1 MPYSLV
7 FNFVPETLIPPDYAT
22 GRHLNALFIT
32 AVNAVDPELA
42 THLHEQ
48 KTTKAFTSSPLQKLP
63 PSRRDVPPQIPD
75 ILKAQYQRP
84 IPAQTPCWWRVSLLD
99 EQVFGRLSQ
108 LWLNLN
114 PRQPWHLGAANLHIT
129 SILGTPQSTQPWA
142 NACSYQELYETASDS
157 NRRLNFQ
164 LATPVAF
171 RQQKYDTALPTPE
184 SVFRSLHN
192 SWKRYSGIELPGF
205 ATDNIFPCYFD
216 IRTDILDFEFRKK
229 GKSSKFIGAVGRIDF
244 RILGD
249 VEPATIKALNTL
261 SQYALYCG
269 IGRKTTMGM
278 GMALAR
284 SPRRS

>member
-1 MPYSLV
+1 M
-7 FNFVPETLIPPDYAT
+7 
-22 GRHLNALFIT
+22 
-32 AVNAVDPELA
+32 
-42 THLHEQ
+42 
-48 KTTKAFTSSPLQKLP
+48 
-63 PSRRDVPPQIPD
+63 QI
-75 ILKAQYQRP
+75 QHRRP
-84 IPAQTPCWWRVSLLD
+84 IPPQTPCWWRISLLD
-99 EQVFGRLSQ
+99 DQLFGRLSQ

-142 NACSYQELYETASDS
+142 NACSYADLYETASDS
-157 NRRLNFQ
+157 NRRLSFQ

-171 RQQKYDTALPTPE
+171 RQQKYDSSLPTPD

-192 SWKRYSGIELPGF
+192 SWKQYSGIELNGF
-205 ATDNIFPCYFD
+205 STDNIFPSYFD
-216 IRTDILDFEFRKK
+216 INTEILDLDFRKK
-229 GKSSKFIGAVGRIDF
+229 GKSSKFIGAVGSIDF

-249 VEPATIKALNTL
+249 VEPDTIKALNTL